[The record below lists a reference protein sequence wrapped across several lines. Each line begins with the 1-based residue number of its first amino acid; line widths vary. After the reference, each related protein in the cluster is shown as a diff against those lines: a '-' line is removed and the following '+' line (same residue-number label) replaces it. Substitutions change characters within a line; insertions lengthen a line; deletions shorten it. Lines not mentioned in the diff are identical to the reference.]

1 MDIHMPRMDGYEAT
15 RTLRATVA
23 AEAQPYVIAVTAN
36 AQNGERDRCLAAGCD
51 DFLTKPTRRADL
63 SGALAK
69 GQRLRSSA

>member
-1 MDIHMPRMDGYEAT
+1 MHEKRGRHAM
-15 RTLRATVA
+15 TLGRREFVKLGGLGA
-23 AEAQPYVIAVTAN
+23 AAAVTAN